1 MNFHHLPDGQQGLVP
16 FGSCTSCAS
25 TLCFIAIRRQMLD
38 QCQLGSWMQLS
49 KVYLIHEGTDK
60 EDATASATEQV
71 FRGEGVGQCIG
82 IQTLALVGDGEDE
95 GRAGVFKA
103 YGDQF
108 GGVVVVAV
116 QYGIYGSLADCHGEM
131 EAFVL
136 IQAGFRGH
144 FLCDSFYFA
153 DAFHGG
159 TERKTHSSCLRSG
172 HLRLDTPFLAWDG
185 THSPLPRLRN
195 LAGSFMAEGDCV
207 KQTLTFAIPGATR
220 SSSCRVLEKPGA
232 SPSPNRPSREYTHL
246 MKPRTTARVSLTAML
261 GTPVTDA
268 QGHLRGRLKDVAVA
282 TGPDAGKVAGLVLK
296 TRTGLFIVPSEE
308 VMETPAGTLELRSS
322 GELVPLE
329 EQGNYLYL
337 QQDLVDRQIID
348 IHGRKVVRVNDVEL
362 EWMGRGAAHLLRVAE
377 VEVGLRGAFR
387 RVFKGLLPRATL
399 ETVSRKLGAHGI
411 PWQFVDVIEV
421 DPARRVKLRIE
432 YERLA
437 EMHPSDL
444 AEILEDLAPAEREAV
459 FTSLDEEVAAET
471 LEEVEPKLQ
480 KALLEKLDEE
490 RIADIVEEMDPG
502 AAADLLAELPE
513 EQSDAILEEMEPE
526 ERQEVEDLLEFDE
539 DSAAGCMTT
548 DFIYLGVQST
558 VAQAVQALRS
568 FDGDPESVTEVYL
581 LDEKRVLRGA
591 VSLARLVMAQPETRL
606 SVLAEPR
613 VLSCPADLNQ
623 NELAELFDKYN
634 LHALPVV
641 DGQNRMVGVVQADHV
656 ISFLRE
662 KL

>member
-1 MNFHHLPDGQQGLVP
+1 
-16 FGSCTSCAS
+16 
-25 TLCFIAIRRQMLD
+25 
-38 QCQLGSWMQLS
+38 
-49 KVYLIHEGTDK
+49 
-60 EDATASATEQV
+60 
-71 FRGEGVGQCIG
+71 
-82 IQTLALVGDGEDE
+82 
-95 GRAGVFKA
+95 
-103 YGDQF
+103 
-108 GGVVVVAV
+108 
-116 QYGIYGSLADCHGEM
+116 
-131 EAFVL
+131 
-136 IQAGFRGH
+136 
-144 FLCDSFYFA
+144 
-153 DAFHGG
+153 
-159 TERKTHSSCLRSG
+159 
-172 HLRLDTPFLAWDG
+172 
-185 THSPLPRLRN
+185 
-195 LAGSFMAEGDCV
+195 MA
-207 KQTLTFAIPGATR
+207 
-220 SSSCRVLEKPGA
+220 
-232 SPSPNRPSREYTHL
+232 
-246 MKPRTTARVSLTAML
+246 
-261 GTPVTDA
+261 
-268 QGHLRGRLKDVAVA
+268 
-282 TGPDAGKVAGLVLK
+282 
-296 TRTGLFIVPSEE
+296 
-308 VMETPAGTLELRSS
+308 
-322 GELVPLE
+322 PLE

-399 ETVSRKLGAHGI
+399 EAVSRKLGAQGI

-526 ERQEVEDLLEFDE
+526 ERQEVEELLEFDE

-548 DFIYLGVQST
+548 DFIYLGMQST

-581 LDEKRVLRGA
+581 LDEKRVLRGS
-591 VSLARLVMAQPETRL
+591 VSLARLVMAQPETRI

-641 DGQNRMVGVVQADHV
+641 DSQNRMVGVVQADQV